1 MSEKVQT
8 FLNAMGKIIKEQREE
23 RGITREQLAKNV
35 DMTVEEIIDLENG
48 KLKNFTEEDLKQ
60 FYQLMIEPNYAKK
73 YL

>member
-8 FLNAMGKIIKEQREE
+8 FLNAMGKVIKEQREE

>member
-1 MSEKVQT
+1 MSEKVQI
-8 FLNAMGKIIKEQREE
+8 FLNAMGRVIKEQREE